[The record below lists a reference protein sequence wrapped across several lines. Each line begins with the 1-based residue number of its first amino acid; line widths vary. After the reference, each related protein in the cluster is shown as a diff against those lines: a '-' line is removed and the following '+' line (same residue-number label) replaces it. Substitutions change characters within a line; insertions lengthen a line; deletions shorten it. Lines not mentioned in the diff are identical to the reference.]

1 MSATLSALAMAAGL
15 AEHWTDARQQP
26 RAVAPDTLRALL
38 RAMDLPADS
47 EADIRDSHARL
58 AAARSQARLPAMM
71 VAVAGG
77 RLRLPPAC
85 AGAYEISAAHAR
97 ALAGHTTTDAAGMPE
112 LLLPTVPGYYTL
124 ALPGGVTTLAV
135 APASAPP
142 PSLLL
147 DEPEPRA
154 WGLAAQVYSLRRQAA
169 DPVQATHGFGDFGA
183 LRDLAI
189 SAGAAGADALAMSPV
204 HAMFAADPGQYSP
217 YSPSSR
223 LFLNTLYADP
233 AAVLGAEAVRAA
245 LARMGQAAQQALHAL
260 EQRDLID
267 WPQAARARQRLLR
280 ELHRGFQQ
288 TATEDQR
295 QALQAFCRAGGQ
307 DLRDHALFEAL
318 HENLA
323 QLPGAPR
330 SWTAWPDGLRD
341 PRSNET
347 RGFAQAQAG
356 ELDFHQFTQWLAAVS
371 LSQAQQAARG
381 AGMRIG
387 LIADLA
393 IGASP
398 AGSHAWSHQADLM
411 RRAGVGAPP
420 DIHNPLGQAWG
431 LTALSP
437 QALRESGYAAFIA
450 LLRAGLAQA
459 GGLRIDHILG
469 MARLWL
475 IPDGAAAADGAYLR
489 YPLRTLLR
497 LTALEAW
504 RHQALMIGENLGT
517 VPEGFDDALREHGLL
532 GMDVLWFMRE
542 ASAARSPAAFTAPG
556 VWPAQAAAM
565 TTTHDLPTLEG
576 WWRGRDIDWRA
587 DLDLLS
593 PQESA
598 ADLRAA
604 RAADRESLWQAVR
617 AHAHQPPEPA
627 PEQVPAA
634 TLLAYVAAAPCPL
647 ALVPLEDATGMVD
660 QPNLPGADS
669 RHPNWRQRQ
678 PLAAADCLEAPAA
691 RERLAPLRSLR
702 GRKP

>member
-1 MSATLSALAMAAGL
+1 
-15 AEHWTDARQQP
+15 
-26 RAVAPDTLRALL
+26 
-38 RAMDLPADS
+38 
-47 EADIRDSHARL
+47 
-58 AAARSQARLPAMM
+58 
-71 VAVAGG
+71 
-77 RLRLPPAC
+77 
-85 AGAYEISAAHAR
+85 
-97 ALAGHTTTDAAGMPE
+97 
-112 LLLPTVPGYYTL
+112 
-124 ALPGGVTTLAV
+124 
-135 APASAPP
+135 
-142 PSLLL
+142 
-147 DEPEPRA
+147 
-154 WGLAAQVYSLRRQAA
+154 
-169 DPVQATHGFGDFGA
+169 
-183 LRDLAI
+183 
-189 SAGAAGADALAMSPV
+189 
-204 HAMFAADPGQYSP
+204 
-217 YSPSSR
+217 
-223 LFLNTLYADP
+223 
-233 AAVLGAEAVRAA
+233 
-245 LARMGQAAQQALHAL
+245 
-260 EQRDLID
+260 
-267 WPQAARARQRLLR
+267 
-280 ELHRGFQQ
+280 
-288 TATEDQR
+288 
-295 QALQAFCRAGGQ
+295 
-307 DLRDHALFEAL
+307 
-318 HENLA
+318 
-323 QLPGAPR
+323 
-330 SWTAWPDGLRD
+330 
-341 PRSNET
+341 
-347 RGFAQAQAG
+347 
-356 ELDFHQFTQWLAAVS
+356 
-371 LSQAQQAARG
+371 
-381 AGMRIG
+381 
-387 LIADLA
+387 ADLA

-504 RHQALMIGENLGT
+504 RHRALMIGENLGT

-542 ASAARSPAAFTAPG
+542 ASAAPSPAAFTAPG
-556 VWPAQAAAM
+556 AWPAQAAAM
-565 TTTHDLPTLEG
+565 TTTHDLPTLAG

-587 DLDLLS
+587 SLDLLG

-678 PLAAADCLEAPAA
+678 PLAAADCLDAPTA